1 MTGTGMQT
9 LLVTC
14 AFATLVLPLG
24 VAWIARRRPALVER
38 VLAAIRQ
45 GIAPSQEDFLI
56 GFPLFIVFCGILMG
70 WMLLFVGVVRQGML
84 H

>member
-1 MTGTGMQT
+1 MVATAPVLFTM
-9 LLVTC
+9 
-14 AFATLVLPLG
+14 AFLTLVVPL
-24 VAWIARRRPALVER
+24 VARWLAQSQPAVIERLMTALRR
-38 VLAAIRQ
+38 

-84 H
+84 Q